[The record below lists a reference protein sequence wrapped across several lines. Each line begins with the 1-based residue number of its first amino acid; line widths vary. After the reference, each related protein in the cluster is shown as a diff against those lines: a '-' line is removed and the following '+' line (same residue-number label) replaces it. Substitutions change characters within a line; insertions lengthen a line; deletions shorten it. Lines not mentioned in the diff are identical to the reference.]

1 MVPSV
6 TGHQEGSHL
15 SLTWVGFPILFSLGD
30 VSTDVANPFRAGDG
44 DRTRDKSLE
53 GSHVTAT
60 PHPQCGTYMREE
72 VVVVSLNAQINY
84 TTIIKIVKRL
94 AKDSNLRPTA

>member
-1 MVPSV
+1 MFP
-6 TGHQEGSHL
+6 EGK
-15 SLTWVGFPILFSLGD
+15 
-30 VSTDVANPFRAGDG
+30 AGDG

-60 PHPQCGTYMREE
+60 PHPQVGSYMGEE
-72 VVVVSLNAQINY
+72 VVVVSPNAQKNY

>member
-15 SLTWVGFPILFSLGD
+15 SLTWVVVPILFSLGD

-60 PHPQCGTYMREE
+60 PHPQVGSYMGEE
-72 VVVVSLNAQINY
+72 VVVVSPNAQ
-84 TTIIKIVKRL
+84 RL
-94 AKDSNLRPTA
+94 R